1 MIYRRRLIPSR
12 LRRTEDVYNLPVTY
26 GMFRQAV
33 EKINAAIMKLAQQ
46 DAQIASAVAQDIKA
60 LTRMMQT
67 NQMNY
72 VEWAQRV
79 VEALEKASVAIQVK
93 KQQQTLYFPSKR
105 SRSSKRKS
113 TVYFP
118 SKTTTTTPTPTPTTT
133 TKTTK
138 KTSTTLYRSLMF

>member
-1 MIYRRRLIPSR
+1 
-12 LRRTEDVYNLPVTY
+12 VTY

-93 KQQQTLYFPSKR
+93 KQQTLYFPSKR